1 MGDRNLERRRAR
13 GGFADDEQSHPSM
26 VTEAERHA
34 ELLHCG
40 ARAAVASRTMPNV
53 FDPEFEPD
61 STEPAPFNARGAE
74 IGLQA
79 GSRDLGASLY
89 ELPPGQAISP
99 LHLHHNNEE
108 MLIVLSGR
116 PTLRT
121 LDGERELATGEVVS
135 FPAGREGAHRV
146 DNHGAEPARVLMLS
160 TMNDVDVVEYP
171 DSGKVLARSKPRLP
185 DGLPPGAF
193 RLMVRASEGVD
204 YYDGEL

>member
-1 MGDRNLERRRAR
+1 
-13 GGFADDEQSHPSM
+13 
-26 VTEAERHA
+26 
-34 ELLHCG
+34 
-40 ARAAVASRTMPNV
+40 MPNV

-61 STEPAPFNARGAE
+61 RGEPAPFHARGAE

-89 ELPPGQAISP
+89 ELPPGQAIAP

-121 LDGERELATGEVVS
+121 LEGERELATGEVVS
-135 FPAGREGAHRV
+135 FLAGPEGAHRV
-146 DNHGAEPARVLMLS
+146 DNRGAEPARVLMIS
-160 TMNDVDVVEYP
+160 TMNEVDVVEYP
-171 DSGKVLARSKPRLP
+171 DSGKVLARSKERLP
-185 DGLPPGAF
+185 DGGLPPGAF
-193 RLMVRASEGVD
+193 RLMARTSDGVD